1 MITVKDIEHLSKLS
15 RIGISDS
22 EKERIA
28 SEIESIL
35 SYVKQVS
42 SASDEAPSAI
52 FENVNSVREDVVTND
67 SSQYSESLLSLS
79 PQREGNYFKVKKIL
93 E

>member
-15 RIGISDS
+15 RIEISDS

-35 SYVKQVS
+35 SYVKQVN
-42 SASDEAPSAI
+42 SASDEAPSVI